1 MVNTIVG
8 SNQFSRAKLRN
19 SQAFIGFS
27 LLYIGQ
33 ESRCASL

>member
-8 SNQFSRAKLRN
+8 SDQFSRPKLRN
-19 SQAFIGFS
+19 FQAFIGFS

-33 ESRCASL
+33 ESRCAGL